1 MDLEYHI
8 DRYNNYKLNHKK
20 LFSKVLM
27 YLIEYKSD
35 FSWIIGNEARQVQK
49 ELKNWYKD
57 KEVKSYRK
65 GKNIRRKHRK
75 SEYDYDY

>member
-1 MDLEYHI
+1 
-8 DRYNNYKLNHKK
+8 
-20 LFSKVLM
+20 M